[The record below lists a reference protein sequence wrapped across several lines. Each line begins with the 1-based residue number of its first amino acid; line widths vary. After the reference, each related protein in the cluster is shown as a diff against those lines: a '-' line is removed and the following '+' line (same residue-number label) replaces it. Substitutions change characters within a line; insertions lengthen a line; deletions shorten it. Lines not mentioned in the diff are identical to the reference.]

1 MTNKPCNRLCWSP
14 SGRYIVFA
22 GIGVSER
29 EIIEYRARGRVDW
42 SSGTRRRRCRCACAS
57 ISRSLSSIVSVSC
70 TDVAWSPNGHFC
82 VGMSCY
88 SETSKQDVLLHA
100 GDDQ

>member
-22 GIGVSER
+22 GIGVSEMTIDHVQSAWKGR
-29 EIIEYRARGRVDW
+29 LEFWDASTALSLRVCEYFTYMIHWLMND
-42 SSGTRRRRCRCACAS
+42 
-57 ISRSLSSIVSVSC
+57 SC
-70 TDVAWSPNGHFC
+70 TDVTWSPNGHFC

-88 SETSKQDVLLHA
+88 SETSKQDVWMS
-100 GDDQ
+100 GG